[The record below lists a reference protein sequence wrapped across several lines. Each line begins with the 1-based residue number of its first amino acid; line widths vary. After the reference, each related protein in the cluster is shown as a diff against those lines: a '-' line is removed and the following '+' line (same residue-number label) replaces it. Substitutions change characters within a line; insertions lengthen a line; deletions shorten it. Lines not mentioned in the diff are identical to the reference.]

1 MVGGTRPVMICTQNR
16 PVRTTDPKAVVMV
29 AKLSLTVFMV
39 DLLLNCPSRLLAS
52 GIRCSFASLNVVVPR
67 NRGYAA
73 NANALKAGLAEM
85 NTDETMANI
94 AISEAQWK
102 PRCLP
107 PSLLVIAVLMR
118 SLLTARGFVSEVGG
132 QYSRMVSG
140 VLSTE

>member
-1 MVGGTRPVMICTQNR
+1 
-16 PVRTTDPKAVVMV
+16 MV
-29 AKLSLTVFMV
+29 AKLFLTVFMI
-39 DLLLNCPSRLLAS
+39 DLLLHSPGRLLAS
-52 GIRCSFASLNVVVPR
+52 GIRCSVASLDVVVSR

-85 NTDETMANI
+85 NADETMANI

-132 QYSRMVSG
+132 
-140 VLSTE
+140 